1 MTRTF
6 RVPPPL
12 PVDEFRA
19 LWDAGVT
26 TLKIAAKAGRPP
38 QTISKWAKTLGFPP
52 RPAGSTDERR
62 QTPSI
67 SNEQFAE
74 WWHAGMTIDCIS
86 RKAGV
91 TPHVVG
97 RIARELGLPLRNQT
111 HAQRLPAIKDEFTRL
126 WLDAS
131 VSRRDIGRRFGV
143 HEETT
148 SKWAKV
154 FGLGDK
160 VHDEP
165 DWSEPQP
172 GDPTEEEILELAA
185 YLRARRTMMK
195 AFNFE
200 DGEIVDPLEPVVSY
214 HASHGGSR
222 ARS

>member
-1 MTRTF
+1 METKTF
-6 RVPPPL
+6 KAPPPL

-19 LWDAGVT
+19 LWDAGVSIV
-26 TLKIAAKAGRPP
+26 KIAAKAGRPP
-38 QTISKWAKTLGFPP
+38 QSVGKWAKALGFPP
-52 RPAGSTDERR
+52 RADVADERR
-62 QTPSI
+62 QTLPV

-86 RKAGV
+86 RRTGV
-91 TPHVVG
+91 TPHG
-97 RIARELGLPLRNQT
+97 IRRIAGELGLPPRCVPN
-111 HAQRLPAIKDEFTRL
+111 AQRLPAIRDEFTRL
-126 WLDAS
+126 WLAAS

-172 GDPTEEEILELAA
+172 GDPTEEEILELGA
-185 YLRARRTMMK
+185 YLRARRTLIK
-195 AFNFE
+195 GFNF
-200 DGEIVDPLEPVVSY
+200 DAGDAADPPAHVVSY
-214 HASHGGSR
+214 PASHGGSR
-222 ARS
+222 A